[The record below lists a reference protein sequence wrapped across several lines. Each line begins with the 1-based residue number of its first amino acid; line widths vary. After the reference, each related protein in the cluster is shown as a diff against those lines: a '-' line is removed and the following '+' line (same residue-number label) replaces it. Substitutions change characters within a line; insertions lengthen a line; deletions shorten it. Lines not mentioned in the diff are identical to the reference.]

1 MENELVKK
9 SDIVTIDRKNIERL
23 IEELEFLDSSILL
36 KIDEHTQNV
45 QQNQKI
51 FDNQLKKTLKNI
63 EDLQKLN
70 EETKALHL
78 KIINKADLDAKI
90 EQLTNKIVDDF
101 DKMATK
107 ETLEI
112 FKVISDGYKNLKKNE
127 NYQNLM
133 NFKEHSQLLRD
144 CSDELVHQIN
154 QAKEVLLKVEK
165 IRNRPTYFFLFGY
178 GTGMITT
185 LSIVY
190 LLQKGII
197 SF

>member
-1 MENELVKK
+1 M
-9 SDIVTIDRKNIERL
+9 
-23 IEELEFLDSSILL
+23 L
-36 KIDEHTQNV
+36 KIGEHTQNV

-154 QAKEVLLKVEK
+154 QAQEVLVKVEK
-165 IRNRPTYFFLFGY
+165 VSNRATNFLIFGF
-178 GTGMITT
+178 GAGMIIT
-185 LSIVY
+185 LSFFY